1 MLADE
6 LDIYKE
12 KENQY
17 IDNNTWE
24 IQMLY
29 KNEEQRKELNKG
41 RVENKEVILIKL
53 YEVLESILTM
63 KLKT

>member
-6 LDIYKE
+6 LDIYKG

-24 IQMLY
+24 IQELY

>member
-24 IQMLY
+24 IQKLY

>member
-6 LDIYKE
+6 LDIYKG

-24 IQMLY
+24 IQELY

-53 YEVLESILTM
+53 YEVLESISTM